1 MLKRLSLF
9 VLMLLLALSLF
20 ACKKG
25 IDYSKIS
32 GEKPN
37 QELKTGDYDL
47 DFVTMHNFVIDYLT
61 SEVMP
66 FFFVKDNS
74 FDISGDNEKKSIT
87 ITCTCLKGTTIDDL
101 DLFLSMV
108 LNGIAMNA
116 SEQDYRF
123 KTPSVANDG
132 TYLDYGNVFDTYELR
147 INAVTED
154 NKVLRNDTFKAGS
167 KISIDPRYI
176 KE

>member
-1 MLKRLSLF
+1 MFKKLSLF
-9 VLMLLLALSLF
+9 ILLLLLAFSVF

-47 DFVTMHNFVIDYLT
+47 DFVVMHNFVIDYIT

-74 FDISGDNEKKSIT
+74 FDISGDNEKKTIT
-87 ITCTCLKGTTIDDL
+87 VTCTCMNGTTLSDL

-108 LNGIAMNA
+108 LNGIAINA

-123 KTPSVANDG
+123 KYPTTDNDG
-132 TYLDYGNVFDTYELR
+132 TYLDYGNVFDTYDLKIHAEL
-147 INAVTED
+147 E
-154 NKVLRNDTFKAGS
+154 NKTVLRDDTFKAKS
-167 KISIDPRYI
+167 KILIDPRYI

>member
-1 MLKRLSLF
+1 MFKKLSLF
-9 VLMLLLALSLF
+9 ILLLLLAFSVF

-47 DFVTMHNFVIDYLT
+47 DFVVMHNFVIDYIT

-74 FDISGDNEKKSIT
+74 FDISGDKPMI
-87 ITCTCLKGTTIDDL
+87 
-101 DLFLSMV
+101 
-108 LNGIAMNA
+108 
-116 SEQDYRF
+116 
-123 KTPSVANDG
+123 
-132 TYLDYGNVFDTYELR
+132 EL
-147 INAVTED
+147 
-154 NKVLRNDTFKAGS
+154 G
-167 KISIDPRYI
+167 KISRKSKTKYTTLDEE
-176 KE
+176 KLD